1 MGNIV
6 LKAFKIYIMKH
17 SLLWGL
23 IFNIIACTP
32 QENFPNSP
40 TNSQPSASTI
50 KQFIDYD
57 KAKQIVQ
64 NKEYLT
70 CQQNRDCTKIATP
83 VCSIFSATNFTYKH
97 HAQQYFDTMERA
109 IECKIPT
116 QTLDDFNVICQ
127 NYQCTLIEKNPTQK

>member
-32 QENFPNSP
+32 QENLPNSP

-70 CQQNRDCTKIATP
+70 CQQNSDCTKITT
-83 VCSIFSATNFTYKH
+83 SACGISFPTNLSHQH
-97 HAQQYFDTMERA
+97 HAQHYSDNIERA
-109 IECKIPT
+109 VGCEPPT
-116 QTLDDFNVICQ
+116 QTLNHFDSICQ